1 MTTELAPIFT
11 FQKRQVRVAGTS
23 DNPLFCAA
31 DVCAVLEIANSRD
44 AVGKLD
50 DDEKGVAS
58 TDTPGGK
65 QEMTVITESGLYT
78 LILRCRDAIIP
89 GTTAHSFRRWVTGEL
104 LPAIRR
110 TGGYQ
115 TPSPAGGGSALDHAE
130 ALIKAMREQENRLA
144 RVEALAIQ
152 ANSFNSANTNFYTV
166 RGYTNILG
174 IRLCL
179 SDAKSIGKQASEFCR
194 SHGIRTGRARDELFG
209 EVNSYPAEVLEEI
222 FKPAASLAHHNG

>member
-1 MTTELAPIFT
+1 MPTEITPIFT
-11 FQKRQVRVAGTS
+11 FQHQQVRVAGTP
-23 DNPLFCAA
+23 DKPLFCAA
-31 DVCAVLEIANSRD
+31 DVCEILGIDNSRD
-44 AVGKLD
+44 AIASLD
-50 DDEKGVAS
+50 ADEKITVANS
-58 TDTPGGK
+58 DGNPRAGIPH
-65 QEMTVITESGLYT
+65 QLAFVTESGLYT
-78 LILRCRDAIIP
+78 LIFKSRKQEAK
-89 GTTAHSFRRWVTGEL
+89 TFRKWVTAEV

-174 IRLCL
+174 IRLSL

-222 FKPAASLAHHNG
+222 FKPAAGHNG

>member
-1 MTTELAPIFT
+1 MTLTPIFT
-11 FQKRQVRVAGTS
+11 FQKRQVRVAGTP
-23 DNPLFCAA
+23 DNPLICAA
-31 DVCAVLEIANSRD
+31 DVCEILGFSNSRQ
-44 AVGKLD
+44 AIAGFP
-50 DDEKGVAS
+50 DDEKGVIP
-58 TDTPGGK
+58 TDTLGGR
-65 QEMTVITESGLYT
+65 QNLTFLTEAGIYRLITRSNKPE
-78 LILRCRDAIIP
+78 AE
-89 GTTAHSFRRWVTGEL
+89 AFKRWVFHDV
-104 LPAIRR
+104 LPAIRH

-115 TPSPAGGGSALDHAE
+115 IPSPAGGGSALDHAE
-130 ALIKAMREQENRLA
+130 ALVKAMREQETRLA

-152 ANSFNSANTNFYTV
+152 ANSYNSSNTGFFTV
-166 RGYTNILG
+166 RAYANILG

>member
-1 MTTELAPIFT
+1 MTLTPIFT
-11 FQKRQVRVAGTS
+11 FQNRQVRVAGTP
-23 DNPLFCAA
+23 DHPIFCAV
-31 DVCAVLEIANSRD
+31 DVCEILGIENSRD
-44 AVGKLD
+44 AIASLD
-50 DDEKGVAS
+50 ADEKITVANS
-58 TDTPGGK
+58 DGNPRAGIPH
-65 QEMTVITESGLYT
+65 QLAFVTESGLYT
-78 LILRCRDAIIP
+78 LIFKSRKQEAK
-89 GTTAHSFRRWVTGEL
+89 TFRKWVTAEV

-130 ALIKAMREQENRLA
+130 ALVKAMREQETRLA

-152 ANSFNSANTNFYTV
+152 ANSYNSSNTGFFTV
-166 RGYTNILG
+166 RAYANILG

>member
-11 FQKRQVRVAGTS
+11 FQNRQVRVAGTP

-31 DVCAVLEIANSRD
+31 DVCAVLGFSSPNQTIAN
-44 AVGKLD
+44 LP
-50 DDEKGVAS
+50 DDEKGVES
-58 TDTPGGK
+58 FDTLGGRQK
-65 QEMTVITESGLYT
+65 LTVLSESGLYR
-78 LILRCRDAIIP
+78 LIFRSTKPDAE
-89 GTTAHSFRRWVTGEL
+89 AFRRWVLHEV

-115 TPSPAGGGSALDHAE
+115 IPSHPTGGSALDYAE
-130 ALIKAMREQENRLA
+130 ALIKAMREQETRLA

-152 ANSFNSANTNFYTV
+152 ANSYNSSNTGFFTV
-166 RGYTNILG
+166 RAYANILG

>member
-1 MTTELAPIFT
+1 MTLTPIFT
-11 FQKRQVRVAGTS
+11 FQNRQVRVAGTP
-23 DNPLFCAA
+23 DNPIFCAV
-31 DVCAVLEIANSRD
+31 DVCEILGIENSRD
-44 AVGKLD
+44 AIASLD
-50 DDEKGVAS
+50 ADEKITVANS
-58 TDTPGGK
+58 DGNPRAGIPH
-65 QEMTVITESGLYT
+65 QLAFVTESGLYT
-78 LILRCRDAIIP
+78 LIFKSRKQEAK
-89 GTTAHSFRRWVTGEL
+89 TFRKWVTAEV

-130 ALIKAMREQENRLA
+130 ALVKAMREQETRLA

-152 ANSFNSANTNFYTV
+152 ANSYNSSNTGFFTV
-166 RGYTNILG
+166 RAYANILG

>member
-1 MTTELAPIFT
+1 MTLTPIFT
-11 FQKRQVRVAGTS
+11 FQNRQVRVAGTP
-23 DNPLFCAA
+23 DNPIFCAV
-31 DVCAVLEIANSRD
+31 DVCEILGIENSRD
-44 AVGKLD
+44 AIASLD
-50 DDEKGVAS
+50 ADEKITVANS
-58 TDTPGGK
+58 DGNPRAGIPH
-65 QEMTVITESGLYT
+65 QLAFVTESGLYT
-78 LILRCRDAIIP
+78 LIFKSRKQEAK
-89 GTTAHSFRRWVTGEL
+89 TFRKWVTAEV

-130 ALIKAMREQENRLA
+130 ALVKAMREQETRLA

-152 ANSFNSANTNFYTV
+152 ANSYNSSNTGFFTV
-166 RGYTNILG
+166 RAYANILG

-222 FKPAASLAHHNG
+222 FKPAAGHNG